1 MASTIKEITIAE
13 EILLRADSKY
23 RYKYTLDELI
33 KSEHYLKEIGTIT
46 NIFLS
51 VQHEYSKTLEKTDE
65 EYSKKLTDY
74 HNHLTEGVV
83 TYNLSGCYTF
93 LKGIEEKYFDDEL
106 KALMKKLSDSQ

>member
-23 RYKYTLDELI
+23 RYRYTLDELI

-51 VQHEYSKTLEKTDE
+51 VQHEFSKTLDM
-65 EYSKKLTDY
+65 SDKKKKKKITDY
-74 HNHLTEGVV
+74 HNHLVKGTVS
-83 TYNLSGCYTF
+83 YNLSTCYTF
-93 LKGIEEKYFDDEL
+93 LKGLEEKYFDDEL
-106 KALMKKLSDSQ
+106 KELMKKLSDSQ